1 MLDKGSTDMLTI
13 ARLFPAALMALAFM
27 GILSPVIAQEPETIR
42 VQVTA
47 EDTIAV
53 HVYRPAGQGPFP
65 LLVLSH
71 GAPRTRAALFTIGNG
86 AFRDQAS
93 HFRAAGAIVAVP
105 VRRGYDGRHERWAE
119 GYGPCDAPDYL
130 AAGRASGADIAAT
143 VEAMRQRPDVDALR
157 VALLG
162 QSAGGWGSLAAAA
175 EQTRVNAVANFAG
188 ARGSQGG
195 NRVCAED
202 MLAAAAGIFGR
213 GTRTAQL
220 WLYSA
225 NDSFFGPDL
234 AKRLHAAFVASGGEA
249 RLAIVPAHG
258 DDGHFYMGD
267 VAAWRDEVGRF
278 LREAGVLR

>member
-1 MLDKGSTDMLTI
+1 MPITLRSFAT
-13 ARLFPAALMALAFM
+13 ALLALAFA
-27 GILSPVIAQEPETIR
+27 GVQSPGAALEPETIH

-47 EDTIAV
+47 EDAIAV
-53 HVYRPAGQGPFP
+53 HVYRPEGKGPFP

-71 GAPRTRAALFTIGNG
+71 GAPRSRAALFTIGSR
-86 AFRDQAS
+86 AFRDQAL
-93 HFRAAGAIVAVP
+93 HFRAAGAVVAVP

-119 GYGPCDAPDYL
+119 GYGPCDEPDFL
-130 AAGRASGADIAAT
+130 GAGRATGADIAAT
-143 VEAMRQRPDVDALR
+143 VDSLRQRPDVDPGR

-175 EQTRVNAVANFAG
+175 ELIHVSAVVNFAG

-202 MLAAAAGIFGR
+202 RLVAASGVFGSGR
-213 GTRTAQL
+213 RTAQL

-234 AKRLHAAFVASGGEA
+234 ATRLHAAFVAAGGKA
-249 RLAIVPAHG
+249 RLVIVPAHG

-267 VAAWRDEVGRF
+267 VAAWREEVGRF
-278 LREAGVLR
+278 LRESGVLR